1 MKPTTTYRQRRD
13 LMLKKFSTKTISS
26 ILEEEILRSGL
37 LIAFKKGRPC
47 EIKKEK
53 IVGFLLFSKLMTDV
67 YEQMELNS
75 ELYLG
80 RHYDHGSFAY
90 HYSALP
96 CIVIYNLTSILE
108 VKIKSLTDEILLHIA
123 DSSALSTSVRVERI
137 RQGTR
142 NKVKLTTKFHTLLGY
157 DPPNQ
162 TIVVEGILASGNRLS
177 DSKGAQIMLAGKDL
191 KGYSFGDSAFE
202 TYDLINLTLEQELI
216 PIYKPTKKNVRK
228 KLSAKARLRKCWNGN
243 HSRLYKDIRGTGE
256 VLYGAATR
264 CGLIHTNSIREDNGQ
279 KDALLIGLRQNLFA
293 YLRLKVLCE
302 LLEKL
307 YYLGFV

>member
-1 MKPTTTYRQRRD
+1 MKPKTTYRQRRD

-37 LIAFKKGRPC
+37 LIVFKRGRPC
-47 EIKKEK
+47 EIRKER

-90 HYSALP
+90 HYSALS

-108 VKIKSLTDEILLHIA
+108 VKIKELTDEILLHIS
-123 DSSALSTSVRVERI
+123 DSSALSTSVREERI

-162 TIVVEGILASGNRLS
+162 TIVVEGILASGNSLS

-202 TYDLINLTLEQELI
+202 TYDLIDQTLEQELI
-216 PIYKPTKKNVRK
+216 PIYRPTKKCVRK
-228 KLSAKARLRKCWNGN
+228 KLSAKARLRKVWNGN
-243 HSRLYKDIRGTGE
+243 HSRLYKDIRGTGRFCMA
-256 VLYGAATR
+256 LPQDAA
-264 CGLIHTNSIREDNGQ
+264 
-279 KDALLIGLRQNLFA
+279 
-293 YLRLKVLCE
+293 
-302 LLEKL
+302 
-307 YYLGFV
+307 